1 MKKSFRIRMFLLT
14 HSCERSGNLSLTNE
28 MISDVLNLSQDDIEH
43 LSSCRINNTLVI
55 NVRLKKKTCSCPNC
69 GSFSIRIKEYKLRK
83 IHHSL
88 LSLDPCI
95 LNYQARRYICSDCG
109 ITFYEDNPFSNQ
121 GVNISNLT
129 ILNVLKELKEK
140 GQIVTHRDLLNY
152 LKAGDELGFQKA
164 MTQHFALYSRIL
176 DNRKQLRI

>member
-109 ITFYEDNPFSNQ
+109 ITFYEDDN
-121 GVNISNLT
+121 VNIKFTKNDRLKITNFDHIYSSRESRT
-129 ILNVLKELKEK
+129 SFVL
-140 GQIVTHRDLLNY
+140 
-152 LKAGDELGFQKA
+152 
-164 MTQHFALYSRIL
+164 
-176 DNRKQLRI
+176 